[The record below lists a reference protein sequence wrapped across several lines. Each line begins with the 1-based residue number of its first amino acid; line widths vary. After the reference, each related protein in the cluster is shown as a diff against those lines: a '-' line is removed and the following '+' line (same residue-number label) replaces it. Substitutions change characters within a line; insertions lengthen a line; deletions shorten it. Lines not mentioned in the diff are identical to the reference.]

1 MKQVL
6 ICGSASIVPNDL
18 KLELTKVKSI
28 HISFYDHEIT
38 TILNIKATTF
48 WGGKSRDHLL
58 SIWRHYE

>member
-48 WGGKSRDHLL
+48 
-58 SIWRHYE
+58 